1 MARKCGARRQSNNAN
16 PLKLHRA
23 LDVGVRIV
31 LAHCAS
37 DGEDIDYGNGNV
49 AVKSFD
55 LFLRLMNEPT
65 YEVLI
70 FGEISAIT
78 LLNHAWTIKP
88 LLQCTEIH
96 CRLLNGLDCPLPG
109 TLLLISL
116 EQLVNK
122 KFTRWKSSRI
132 LKEIRLYNLFLFDFA
147 LKQLLQFKG
156 KSFANSV
163 FETRVFSS

>member
-65 YEVLI
+65 YEELI

-78 LLNHAWTIKP
+78 LFNHA
-88 LLQCTEIH
+88 
-96 CRLLNGLDCPLPG
+96 
-109 TLLLISL
+109 
-116 EQLVNK
+116 
-122 KFTRWKSSRI
+122 
-132 LKEIRLYNLFLFDFA
+132 
-147 LKQLLQFKG
+147 
-156 KSFANSV
+156 
-163 FETRVFSS
+163 